1 MNGEEFVA
9 AVREARATE
18 LDRLGSEKALVAET
32 DATLE
37 SEAVLRAVAGAE
49 ARAVETF
56 ETWAEDERHERARE
70 VFADAAARERD
81 NYDRTVTALDGD
93 VEVSAEDPVQDHLRT
108 LDGSVERVAAG
119 MVGRPLVAAR
129 TLLQVVNFFINEGDT
144 ANTDRFREIREEIDD
159 LVSEGAT
166 LLEDVCETD
175 DDWQHARAAAEETIA
190 VAYREY
196 VDTLEEMGLD
206 PKPVC

>member
-1 MNGEEFVA
+1 MNGEELVA
-9 AVREARATE
+9 AVRESKGAE

-37 SEAVLRAVAGAE
+37 SEAVLRAVAGTE

-56 ETWAEDERHERARE
+56 EAWAEDERHERARE
-70 VFADAAARERD
+70 VFGDVVARARD
-81 NYDRTVTALDGD
+81 HYDRTVTALDGD
-93 VEVSAEDPVQDHLRT
+93 VGVPAENPVHDHLLT

-119 MVGRPLVAAR
+119 MVGRPLVASR
-129 TLLQVVNFFINEGDT
+129 TFLQVVNFFINEGDT
-144 ANTDRFREIREEIDD
+144 ANTERFREIREETDD
-159 LVSEGAT
+159 IVSEGAT

-175 DDWQHARAAAEETIA
+175 DDWEHARTAAEETIA

>member
-81 NYDRTVTALDGD
+81 HYDRTVTALDGD

>member
-175 DDWQHARAAAEETIA
+175 DDWQHARVAAEETIT